1 MTTTSDGWFLDKI
14 DQVAKLTEITFTS
27 ERNDFFR

>member
-27 ERNDFFR
+27 DDFFRAL